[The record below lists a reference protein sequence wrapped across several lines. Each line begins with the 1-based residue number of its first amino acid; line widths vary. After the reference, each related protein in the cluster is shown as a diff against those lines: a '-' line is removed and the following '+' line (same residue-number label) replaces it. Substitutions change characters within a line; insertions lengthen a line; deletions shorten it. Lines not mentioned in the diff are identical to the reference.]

1 MKPRALLIN
10 ESSKC
15 KEVLMGESSL
25 VVGAGVIG
33 SRVAGML
40 AKRGDLVKV
49 VSRHGSGFADSPG
62 ITHVAADAA
71 DAGAMGRLAEGVS
84 AVYNCVNPPY
94 HRWPADWPP
103 IAASVLAAAERCG
116 AVLVTLS
123 NLYGYGP
130 RVPGGYDEAH
140 PITEA
145 TPLAATGRKGR
156 VRARVWQDA
165 LAAHQAGRVRVAEVR
180 AADFI
185 GPGAQSALGERIV
198 RRIKQGKSVSVLGRA
213 DRPHTWSF
221 TGDVAGML
229 VTAGSDPGA
238 WGRAWHVPS
247 NEPRSQRQV
256 IDDLAR
262 AAGVGQVRVREIPSA
277 VLRGMGLF
285 SPLIRELRE
294 TEYQFR
300 DDFVMDSTAA
310 EETFGI
316 KPTPWEEII
325 AETGRPASR

>member
-1 MKPRALLIN
+1 
-10 ESSKC
+10 
-15 KEVLMGESSL
+15 MGESSL

-40 AKRGDLVKV
+40 AERGDRVSV
-49 VSRHGSGFADSPG
+49 VSRRGSGPAG
-62 ITHVAADAA
+62 VAADAA
-71 DAGAMGRLAEGVS
+71 DAGAMARLAEGVS
-84 AVYNCVNPPY
+84 VIYNCVNPPY

-103 IAASVLAAAERCG
+103 IAASVLAAAERSG

-130 RVPGGYDEAH
+130 AVPNGTVSGGYDEAH
-140 PITEA
+140 PMTEA

-180 AADFI
+180 AADFV
-185 GPGAQSALGERIV
+185 GAGAQSAMGERITRPV
-198 RRIKQGKSVSVLGRA
+198 RQKKRVSVLGRA

-221 TGDVAGML
+221 TDDVARML
-229 VTAGSDPGA
+229 VTAGTDPRA

-256 IDDLAR
+256 IDDFAR
-262 AAGVGQVRVREIPSA
+262 AAGVGQVRVGEIPSV
-277 VLRGMGLF
+277 VLRGMGLVW
-285 SPLIRELRE
+285 PLMRELRE

-300 DDFVMDSTAA
+300 DDFVMDSSAA
-310 EETFGI
+310 QATFGL
-316 KPTPWEEII
+316 KPAPWEEIVADTI
-325 AETGRPASR
+325 RPASR

>member
-1 MKPRALLIN
+1 
-10 ESSKC
+10 
-15 KEVLMGESSL
+15 MGELSL

-40 AKRGDLVKV
+40 AKRGDRVRV
-49 VSRHGSGFADSPG
+49 VSRHGSGPAG
-62 ITHVAADAA
+62 VAADAA
-71 DAGAMGRLAEGVS
+71 DAGAMVRLAEGA
-84 AVYNCVNPPY
+84 AVIYNCVNPPY

-103 IAASVLAAAERCG
+103 IAASVLAAAEHSG

-180 AADFI
+180 AADFV
-185 GPGAQSALGERIV
+185 GPGAQSAMGERIV
-198 RRIKQGKSVSVLGRA
+198 RHVRQEKNVSVLGRA

-221 TGDVAGML
+221 TDDVARML
-229 VTAGSDPGA
+229 VTAGTDPRA

-247 NEPRSQRQV
+247 NAPLSQRHV
-256 IDDLAR
+256 IGDFAR
-262 AAGVGQVRVREIPSA
+262 AAGVGQVRVSEIPSV
-277 VLRGMGLF
+277 VLRGMGLVW
-285 SPLIRELRE
+285 PLMRELRE

-300 DDFVMDSTAA
+300 ADFVMDSSAA
-310 EETFGI
+310 QATFDL
-316 KPTPWEEII
+316 KPTPWEEIV
-325 AETGRPASR
+325 AATVRGR

>member
-1 MKPRALLIN
+1 
-10 ESSKC
+10 
-15 KEVLMGESSL
+15 MGESSL

-40 AKRGDLVKV
+40 AERGDRVSV
-49 VSRHGSGFADSPG
+49 VSRRGSGPAG
-62 ITHVAADAA
+62 VAADAA
-71 DAGAMGRLAEGVS
+71 DAGAMARLAEGA
-84 AVYNCVNPPY
+84 AVIYNCVNPPY

-103 IAASVLAAAERCG
+103 IAASVLAAAERSG

-180 AADFI
+180 AADFV
-185 GPGAQSALGERIV
+185 GPGAQSAMGERIV
-198 RRIKQGKSVSVLGRA
+198 RPVRQGKNVSVLGRA

-221 TGDVAGML
+221 TDDVARML
-229 VTAGSDPGA
+229 VIAGTDPRA

-247 NEPRSQRQV
+247 NEPLSQRQV
-256 IDDLAR
+256 IGDFAR
-262 AAGVGQVRVREIPSA
+262 AAGVGQVRVGEIPSV
-277 VLRGMGLF
+277 VLRGMGLV
-285 SPLIRELRE
+285 SPLLREVRE

-300 DDFVMDSTAA
+300 DDFVMDSSAA
-310 EETFGI
+310 QAAFGL
-316 KPTPWEEII
+316 KPAPWEGIV
-325 AETGRPASR
+325 AETVRTR

>member
-1 MKPRALLIN
+1 MKPRALLTN
-10 ESSKC
+10 ESSSR
-15 KEVLMGESSL
+15 KEVPMGELSL

-40 AKRGDLVKV
+40 AERGDRVRV
-49 VSRHGSGFADSPG
+49 VSRHGSGPAG
-62 ITHVAADAA
+62 VAADAA
-71 DAGAMGRLAEGVS
+71 DAGVMARLAS
-84 AVYNCVNPPY
+84 
-94 HRWPADWPP
+94 
-103 IAASVLAAAERCG
+103 G

-180 AADFI
+180 AADFV
-185 GPGAQSALGERIV
+185 GPGAQSAMGERIV
-198 RRIKQGKSVSVLGRA
+198 RHVRQGKNVSVLGRA

-221 TGDVAGML
+221 TDDVARML
-229 VTAGSDPGA
+229 VTAGTDPRA

-247 NEPRSQRQV
+247 NEPLSQRQV
-256 IDDLAR
+256 IDDFAR
-262 AAGVGQVRVREIPSA
+262 AAGVGQVRVGAIRS
-277 VLRGMGLF
+277 VVVRGMGLF
-285 SPLIRELRE
+285 WPLMRELRE

-300 DDFVMDSTAA
+300 DDFVMDSSAA
-310 EETFGI
+310 QATFGL
-316 KPTPWEEII
+316 KPAPWEEIV
-325 AETGRPASR
+325 AVTVNSFSR